1 MQFDGPDVADV
12 SIENKVNWFKESK
25 MTVDEF
31 SVLDAQQNTH
41 KVQRRGTCQID
52 VMDEIALDYSLG
64 LLQGSCVNSSF
75 FKVCDQ
81 V

>member
-1 MQFDGPDVADV
+1 
-12 SIENKVNWFKESK
+12 

-31 SVLDAQQNTH
+31 SVLEAQESRKVQQKTH

-52 VMDEIALDYSLG
+52 VMNEIALDYSLG
-64 LLQGSCVNSSF
+64 LLQGGCVNSSF
-75 FKVCDQ
+75 FKACDQ

>member
-1 MQFDGPDVADV
+1 
-12 SIENKVNWFKESK
+12 

-31 SVLDAQQNTH
+31 SVLEAQESHKVQQKTH

-52 VMDEIALDYSLG
+52 VMNEIALNYSLG

-75 FKVCDQ
+75 F
-81 V
+81 

>member
-1 MQFDGPDVADV
+1 
-12 SIENKVNWFKESK
+12 

-31 SVLDAQQNTH
+31 SVLEAQESHKVQQKTH

-52 VMDEIALDYSLG
+52 VMNEIALDYSLG

-75 FKVCDQ
+75 FKGM
-81 V
+81 